1 MESIKKIKDKLIKKE
16 QLKQLKTRLLTLLL
30 CLTLT
35 GCNQQNDKSEKAK
48 ETAIFFINGKALIY
62 EEKDYYTSFGRDSFF
77 IRTSEIEYESITI
90 FSEGVEAVKVQ
101 NIEDAIELATAIVG
115 EENIIYINYKNKDMN
130 LTYSKK
136 R

>member
-1 MESIKKIKDKLIKKE
+1 MDFLKNSKDRLIKKE
-16 QLKQLKTRLLTLLL
+16 KLKQLKIRLLALSL

-62 EEKDYYTSFGRDSFF
+62 EEKEYFTTFDKDYFSIS
-77 IRTSEIEYESITI
+77 TSEIKYENITT
-90 FSEGVEAVKVQ
+90 FSRGVEAIKVQ
-101 NIEDAIELATAIVG
+101 SIEDAIELATAIVG
-115 EENIIYINYKNKDMN
+115 EENIIYINYNNKDMN

-136 R
+136 K